1 MLALACSGP
10 LAGVVKT
17 VDAAKARKESALL
30 LDVTILVVVDPL
42 VVSSDRTDCIRID
55 GDGDD
60 NEVELRMRELVLL
73 GSGDNTACPLADLA
87 RASQSQPPQSQLPQ
101 TTMTKSR
108 PKTGPDRPQAYVYAP
123 QRAAAASC

>member
-1 MLALACSGP
+1 MAVSLSPAI
-10 LAGVVKT
+10 T
-17 VDAAKARKESALL
+17 VNS
-30 LDVTILVVVDPL
+30 VTRNVP
-42 VVSSDRTDCIRID
+42 S
-55 GDGDD
+55 DD